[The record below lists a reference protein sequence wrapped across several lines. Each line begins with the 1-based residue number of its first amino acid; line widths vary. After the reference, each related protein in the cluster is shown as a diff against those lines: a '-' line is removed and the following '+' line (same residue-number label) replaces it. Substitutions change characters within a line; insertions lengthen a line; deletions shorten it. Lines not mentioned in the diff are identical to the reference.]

1 MTKLI
6 RITTVAYSLGG
17 LLKGQLKFMSEHFEV
32 IGISSSEDGYLKR
45 VISKKEGIRVIPLE
59 MTRRITLFKDFSA
72 FWKLFWIFKRE
83 KPFIV
88 HTHTPK
94 AGTVGMFA
102 AFLAGVPN
110 RLHTIAGM
118 PLMEATGPKRRLLDL
133 VEKLTY
139 KCATK
144 IYPNSYGLEQFIIDG
159 NYTVPNK
166 LKVIGNGSSN
176 GIDTTI
182 FDPALVTEDKIL
194 EIRKT
199 YSIRP
204 EHFVFIFVGRLVRD
218 KGINE
223 LVSAFDTLSKKYPH
237 IKLLLVGRYEMELDP
252 LDAKTHKIIASNKNI
267 ITTGTQDDV
276 RPYLK
281 LSDLLTFPSYRE
293 GFPNVVMEA
302 GAMGLPAI
310 VSDINGCNEIIING
324 ENGFIVPPKSE
335 PALLEKMEELMSAPE
350 TLKVLAANTRP
361 MIKERF
367 ERKFVW
373 EALLKEYKS
382 LEES

>member
-1 MTKLI
+1 MNKLI

-17 LLKGQLKFMSEHFEV
+17 LLKGQLNYMSDYYEV

-59 MTRRITLFKDFSA
+59 MTRKITIFKDFFA
-72 FWKLFWIFKRE
+72 FWKLFWIFKKE

-94 AGTVGMFA
+94 AGTVGMLA
-102 AFLAGVPN
+102 AYMAGVPN

-118 PLMEATGPKRRLLDL
+118 PLMEATGPKRLLLDI
-133 VEKLTY
+133 VEKMTY

-144 IYPNSYGLEQFIIDG
+144 IYPNSYGLEKFIVEG
-159 NYTVPNK
+159 KYTIPK
-166 LKVIGNGSSN
+166 KIKVIGKGSSN
-176 GIDTTI
+176 GIDTSI
-182 FDPALVTEDKIL
+182 FDPAVVKDEEIQKI
-194 EIRKT
+194 KDT
-199 YSIRP
+199 YSISS
-204 EHFVFIFVGRLVRD
+204 EHFVFIFIGRLVKD
-218 KGINE
+218 KGVNE
-223 LVSAFDTLSKKYPH
+223 LVAAFDTLCNKYSH
-237 IKLLLVGRYEMELDP
+237 IKLLLVGRREMELDP
-252 LDAKTHKIIASNKNI
+252 LDEKTNQIIASNKNI

-310 VSDINGCNEIIING
+310 VSDINGCNEIIVDG
-324 ENGFIVPPKSE
+324 KNGFIVPPKSE
-335 PALLEKMEELMSAPE
+335 DGLCEKMEELLLAPLILE
-350 TLKVLAANTRP
+350 ELASNTRK

-367 ERKFVW
+367 ERNFIW
-373 EALLKEYKS
+373 EELLKEYQS
-382 LEES
+382 LQD